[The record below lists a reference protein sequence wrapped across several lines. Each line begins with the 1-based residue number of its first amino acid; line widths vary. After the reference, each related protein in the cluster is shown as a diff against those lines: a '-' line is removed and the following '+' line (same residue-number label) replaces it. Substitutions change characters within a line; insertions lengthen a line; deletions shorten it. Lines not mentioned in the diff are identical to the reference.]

1 MFNKYIK
8 IFILCLLIV
17 TGCVQNKA
25 TGDRQLVILSQD
37 EENNI
42 GAREHPKIIKAF
54 GGIYE
59 DKNLQ
64 EYINNIGNRLAA
76 NSELPDIRW
85 TFTILDSP
93 VVNAFA
99 LPGGYIYVTRG
110 LISLANDES
119 EIASVIGHEIA
130 HVTARHTAE
139 RHAKATISGLGLE
152 ILDIVIGRPIVS
164 NLANIG
170 MQGILSSFSRS
181 QELEADKLGIRYIKK
196 SNYDTEGSTRFLSRL
211 DVLTK
216 ISNEKNSN
224 LINSIFATHPKT
236 LDRVQYSKTLA
247 TNLSSDVLRNKEKFL
262 FAIDNMVYGD
272 SSKHGVIR
280 DNLFLHLDLNFKFEV
295 PKDYKIDNQENAVIS
310 NNKDNTVIVIF
321 DGLINQE
328 SISLIEIVEAN
339 IGRSRLY
346 NYDEFLINN
355 RVAISVED
363 KSLVNYNGAK
373 YNRKVYLIAWN
384 NKRVWRFTV
393 LSAPNLLD
401 NSILEAE
408 NIVMSFDSLSNYDRK
423 IAQPSRIK
431 IIKVLEGDTIN
442 SLSQNMAVSKNKKEL
457 FCVLN
462 GIDCSSEN
470 ASLSI
475 GEPIKMISF

>member
-247 TNLSSDVLRNKEKFL
+247 TNLSSDVMRNKAKFL

-310 NNKDNTVIVIF
+310 NNKDNTVVIIF

-373 YNRKVYLIAWN
+373 YSRKVYLIAWN
-384 NKRVWRFTV
+384 NTRVWRFTV

>member
-216 ISNEKNSN
+216 ISNKKNSN

-247 TNLSSDVLRNKEKFL
+247 TNLSSDVMRNKAKFL

-363 KSLVNYNGAK
+363 KSLVNYSGVK

-384 NKRVWRFTV
+384 NSRVWRFTV

>member
-262 FAIDNMVYGD
+262 LAIDNMVYGD

-384 NKRVWRFTV
+384 NTRVWRFTV

>member
-17 TGCVQNKA
+17 SGCVQNKA

-247 TNLSSDVLRNKEKFL
+247 TNLSSDVMRNKAKFL

-310 NNKDNTVIVIF
+310 NNKDNTVVIIF

-373 YNRKVYLIAWN
+373 YSRKVYLIAWN
-384 NKRVWRFTV
+384 NTRVWRFTV

>member
-152 ILDIVIGRPIVS
+152 ILDIIIGRPIVS

-262 FAIDNMVYGD
+262 LAIDNMVYGD

>member
-8 IFILCLLIV
+8 IFILSLLIV

-64 EYINNIGNRLAA
+64 EYINNIGNRLAS

-262 FAIDNMVYGD
+262 LAIDNMVYGD

-346 NYDEFLINN
+346 NYDEFSINN

-373 YNRKVYLIAWN
+373 YSRKVYLIAWN
-384 NKRVWRFTV
+384 NTRVWRFTV

>member
-64 EYINNIGNRLAA
+64 EYINNIGNRLAS

-262 FAIDNMVYGD
+262 LAIDNMVYGD

-384 NKRVWRFTV
+384 NTRVWRFTV

>member
-247 TNLSSDVLRNKEKFL
+247 TNLSSDVMRNKAKFL

-431 IIKVLEGDTIN
+431 IIKVLEGDTIY

>member
-152 ILDIVIGRPIVS
+152 ILDIIIGRPIVS

-346 NYDEFLINN
+346 NYDEFSINN

-384 NKRVWRFTV
+384 NTRVWRFTV

>member
-247 TNLSSDVLRNKEKFL
+247 TNLSSDVMRNKAKFL

-363 KSLVNYNGAK
+363 KSLVNYNGVK

-462 GIDCSSEN
+462 GIDCNSEN

>member
-59 DKNLQ
+59 DNNLQ

-236 LDRVQYSKTLA
+236 LDRIQYSKTLA
-247 TNLSSDVLRNKEKFL
+247 TNLSADVLRNKEKFL

>member
-262 FAIDNMVYGD
+262 LAIDNMVYGD

>member
-17 TGCVQNKA
+17 SGCVQNKA

-247 TNLSSDVLRNKEKFL
+247 TNLSSDVMRNKAKFL

-373 YNRKVYLIAWN
+373 YSRKVYLIAWN
-384 NKRVWRFTV
+384 NTRVWRFTV

>member
-152 ILDIVIGRPIVS
+152 ILDIIIGRPIVS

-236 LDRVQYSKTLA
+236 LDRIQYSKTLA
-247 TNLSSDVLRNKEKFL
+247 TNLSADVLRNKEKFL

-384 NKRVWRFTV
+384 NVRVWRFTV

>member
-1 MFNKYIK
+1 M
-8 IFILCLLIV
+8 
-17 TGCVQNKA
+17 
-25 TGDRQLVILSQD
+25 
-37 EENNI
+37 
-42 GAREHPKIIKAF
+42 
-54 GGIYE
+54 
-59 DKNLQ
+59 
-64 EYINNIGNRLAA
+64 
-76 NSELPDIRW
+76 
-85 TFTILDSP
+85 
-93 VVNAFA
+93 
-99 LPGGYIYVTRG
+99 PGGYIYVTRG

-152 ILDIVIGRPIVS
+152 ILDIIIGRPIVS

-262 FAIDNMVYGD
+262 LAIDNMVYGD

-363 KSLVNYNGAK
+363 KSLVNYNGVK

-384 NKRVWRFTV
+384 NARVWRFTV

>member
-17 TGCVQNKA
+17 SGCVQNKA

-64 EYINNIGNRLAA
+64 EYINNIGNRLAS

-247 TNLSSDVLRNKEKFL
+247 TNLSSDVMRNKAKFL

-310 NNKDNTVIVIF
+310 NNKDNTVVIIF

-373 YNRKVYLIAWN
+373 YSRKVYLIAWN
-384 NKRVWRFTV
+384 NTRVWRFTV

>member
-17 TGCVQNKA
+17 TGCAQNKA

-64 EYINNIGNRLAA
+64 EYINNIGNRLAS

-152 ILDIVIGRPIVS
+152 ILDIIIGRPIVS

-170 MQGILSSFSRS
+170 VQGILSSFSRS

-216 ISNEKNSN
+216 ISNVRKWSGPEMS
-224 LINSIFATHPKT
+224 LT
-236 LDRVQYSKTLA
+236 L
-247 TNLSSDVLRNKEKFL
+247 
-262 FAIDNMVYGD
+262 
-272 SSKHGVIR
+272 
-280 DNLFLHLDLNFKFEV
+280 
-295 PKDYKIDNQENAVIS
+295 
-310 NNKDNTVIVIF
+310 
-321 DGLINQE
+321 
-328 SISLIEIVEAN
+328 
-339 IGRSRLY
+339 
-346 NYDEFLINN
+346 
-355 RVAISVED
+355 
-363 KSLVNYNGAK
+363 
-373 YNRKVYLIAWN
+373 KV
-384 NKRVWRFTV
+384 
-393 LSAPNLLD
+393 
-401 NSILEAE
+401 
-408 NIVMSFDSLSNYDRK
+408 
-423 IAQPSRIK
+423 
-431 IIKVLEGDTIN
+431 G
-442 SLSQNMAVSKNKKEL
+442 VSK
-457 FCVLN
+457 
-462 GIDCSSEN
+462 
-470 ASLSI
+470 
-475 GEPIKMISF
+475 SFE

>member
-17 TGCVQNKA
+17 SGCVQNKA

-64 EYINNIGNRLAA
+64 EYINNIGNRLAS

-262 FAIDNMVYGD
+262 LAIDNMVYGD

-384 NKRVWRFTV
+384 NTRVWRFTV

>member
-64 EYINNIGNRLAA
+64 EYINNIGNRLAF

>member
-1 MFNKYIK
+1 MLHKYIK

-247 TNLSSDVLRNKEKFL
+247 TNLSSDVMRNKAKFL

-310 NNKDNTVIVIF
+310 NNKDNTVVIIF

>member
-152 ILDIVIGRPIVS
+152 ILDIIIGRPIVS

-247 TNLSSDVLRNKEKFL
+247 TNLSSDVMRNKAKFL

>member
-247 TNLSSDVLRNKEKFL
+247 TNLSSDVMRNKAKFL

>member
-216 ISNEKNSN
+216 ISNKKNSN

-262 FAIDNMVYGD
+262 LAIDNMVYGD

-373 YNRKVYLIAWN
+373 YSRKVYLIEWDN
-384 NKRVWRFTV
+384 TRVWRFTV